1 MSVLLRKG
9 YVRYPIRKRYQ
20 LVDSLLV
27 MLQRHINRDQVTV
40 ESLLEWISMIN
51 EEYLVGQNINKV
63 IDLFDK
69 Y

>member
-1 MSVLLRKG
+1 
-9 YVRYPIRKRYQ
+9 
-20 LVDSLLV
+20 
-27 MLQRHINRDQVTV
+27 VTV